1 MLLRVGAEKAFETI
15 GFAKAST
22 SAAEALRLG
31 YLRNVDGWTMNRDRL
46 VFDAKQQALSRVRE
60 GYRPPPRPSSIPVG
74 GDAVRAMLNLGV
86 HLAWRAGRIS
96 DHDAVIGRKLSWI
109 LAGGNLPHAGHVSE
123 DQLLD
128 LEREAFLSLCGER
141 KTLERIQYTLK
152 TGKTL
157 RN

>member
-1 MLLRVGAEKAFETI
+1 
-15 GFAKAST
+15 
-22 SAAEALRLG
+22 
-31 YLRNVDGWTMNRDRL
+31 MNRDRL
-46 VFDAKQQALSRVRE
+46 VFEAKRAALQRVEE
-60 GYRPPPRPSSIPVG
+60 GYRPPVRPSGIQVG
-74 GDAVRAMLNLGV
+74 GDAMRAKLNLGV

-96 DHDAVIGRKLSWI
+96 DYDALIGRKLSWI
-109 LAGGNLPHAGHVSE
+109 LSGGSLPHAGTVSE
-123 DQLLD
+123 DQLMD